1 MFSRFNRSGGHA
13 LFTDGKQR
21 RLRHV
26 FGARG
31 RGVGSWSSSKRNGP
45 DISADVRHEGR
56 LSCEN
61 LSRLGGAGFACAFGD
76 DTTVSLRSAAH
87 EVLAKGEAVSVTE
100 TKCSGGH
107 RAVRHLPRHQDAG
120 SFSTHAKESFKDVS
134 SAANTPSFWI
144 LLHLIKGDQ
153 QVTTGCT
160 TGG

>member
-26 FGARG
+26 FSARG

-107 RAVRHLPRHQDAG
+107 RAVSTCPGIKTQVPFPPTPRNHLRMSVQLLTPPLSR
-120 SFSTHAKESFKDVS
+120 SF
-134 SAANTPSFWI
+134 
-144 LLHLIKGDQ
+144 
-153 QVTTGCT
+153 CT
-160 TGG
+160 L